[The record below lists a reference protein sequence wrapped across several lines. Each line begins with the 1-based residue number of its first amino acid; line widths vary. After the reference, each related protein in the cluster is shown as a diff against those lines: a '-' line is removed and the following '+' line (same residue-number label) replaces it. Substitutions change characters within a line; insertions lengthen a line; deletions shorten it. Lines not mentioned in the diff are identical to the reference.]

1 VSTTAEFEAEW
12 RRSRP
17 SKLPW
22 ILLVAAIVVASW
34 SSCTLKG
41 AKDEAETALKK
52 ESERSAA
59 LESKVKELAK
69 TQAGLEMKI
78 RDLEREKALLAE
90 RKAEPVKVEDPKAA
104 AKKPVAT
111 PAKSTTTAKKTT
123 TTKKKK

>member
-12 RRSRP
+12 KRSRP

-22 ILLVAAIVVASW
+22 ILLVAAVVVGGW

-41 AKDEAETALKK
+41 AKDEAEATLRK

-59 LESKVKELAK
+59 LETKVKELAK
-69 TQAGLEMKI
+69 TQAGLENKI
-78 RDLEREKALLAE
+78 RDLEREKTLLAE
-90 RKAEPVKVEDPKAA
+90 RKVEPVKVEDPKAA
-104 AKKPVAT
+104 AKKTTTT
-111 PAKSTTTAKKTT
+111 PAKSTTSKKS